1 MNQGEIWLINLDP
14 AVGAEI
20 KKARPAVIVNN
31 NTLGRLPL
39 KIIVPLTDWKENY
52 AVAPWMIKIDPDD
65 QNNLTKISAI
75 DCFQVR
81 SISELRFV
89 KHIGNVNDGIFE
101 RIKEGLA
108 KVLSISF

>member
-1 MNQGEIWLINLDP
+1 
-14 AVGAEI
+14 
-20 KKARPAVIVNN
+20 
-31 NTLGRLPL
+31 
-39 KIIVPLTDWKENY
+39 
-52 AVAPWMIKIDPDD
+52 MIKIDPDN

-75 DCFQVR
+75 DCFQVC

-89 KHIGNVNDGIFE
+89 KHIGNVNGDIFE